1 MSNIF
6 NLNSKDYDINELKDL
21 LNLRDPYTLKDIVKN
36 EDILR
41 EKLLL
46 DTAVSTQKKKEI
58 ITFLESV
65 KDILIKHAQEE
76 FKNIIPEEIINR
88 EHSIIARSK
97 IIENLNAVSRDDEGY
112 VVNKNTMHK
121 LLCLDSRFRDN
132 YYTTLSTNYMLT
144 LPTVIKNVVS
154 IELSALEIPST
165 YFQISKSKGNNFFW
179 FQWVDPVRLYLS
191 QHDPSGIGSGDYT
204 PLPLWYYISIPDG
217 NYLRVDMEKAIN
229 NQLLIAT
236 QPHNAVVFLNDPSL
250 NDTSQCAPFQGHCA
264 YPQVKIDENSTRTVF
279 SIVRGTVSC
288 SGDISGEI
296 STQLNNPEIATW
308 FNLYFNRDSEMNG
321 ATLYSTNGD
330 GGDSKYSGGVVKEPK
345 LNLHGYN
352 GILGNFGWIL
362 GYRLGVYTGSFAYIS
377 EGCYDA
383 WGTKYLYIIVN
394 DFNKNVNNFCIP
406 SYNESMGKTNVLA
419 RISTNAVSGNDFS
432 NGLSLTNNTVTNDKS
447 IRKRFYFGPVN
458 ISRLELQIVDELG
471 RTVDL
476 NNMDYS
482 MALNLICLYD

>member
-1 MSNIF
+1 MSNTF
-6 NLNSKDYDINELKDL
+6 NLNIKDYDINELKDL
-21 LNLRDPYTLKDIVKN
+21 LNLRDPYSLKDIVKN

-76 FKNIIPEEIINR
+76 FKNIIPEEIINQ
-88 EHSIIARSK
+88 EHSIIARGGHTIDK
-97 IIENLNAVSRDDEGY
+97 LNAVPRDEATTSG
-112 VVNKNTMHK
+112 VNKNTIHK
-121 LLCLDSRFRDN
+121 LLCLDTRFRDN
-132 YYTTLSTNYMLT
+132 YYTTLSTNYTLT

-154 IELSALEIPST
+154 MELAALELPST

-179 FQWVDPVRLYLS
+179 FQWVDPVRLYKS
-191 QHDPSGIGSGDYT
+191 QNDISGNDAGLYT
-204 PLPLWYYISIPDG
+204 PLELWYYISIPDG
-217 NYLRVDMEKAIN
+217 NYLREDMEKTIN

-236 QPHNAVVFLNDPSL
+236 QPTKAVESLNDPSL
-250 NDTSQCAPFQGHCA
+250 NDPSCTWTGYCA

-279 SIVRGTVSC
+279 SIVKGTADC
-288 SGDISGEI
+288 SGGTISQEEI
-296 STQLNNPEIATW
+296 DQLNHPELVTW
-308 FNLYFNRDSEMNG
+308 FNLHFNRDSEMNG
-321 ATLYSTNGD
+321 ATPYSTSGQD
-330 GGDSKYSGGVVKEPK
+330 IGDSNYSGGVVKEPK

-352 GILGNFGWIL
+352 GIVGNFGWIL
-362 GYRLGVYTGSFAYIS
+362 GYRMGIYKGSLAYIS

-394 DFNKNVNNFCIP
+394 DYNKNVNNFCIP

-432 NGLSLTNNTVTNDKS
+432 NGLSLTNNTVTNDSS
-447 IRKRFYFGPVN
+447 IRKRYYFGPVN

-482 MALNLICLYD
+482 MAYELF

>member
-46 DTAVSTQKKKEI
+46 DTTVSTQKKKEI

-88 EHSIIARSK
+88 EHSIIARGK
-97 IIENLNAVSRDDEGY
+97 IIEKLNAVERDDATGAHI
-112 VVNKNTMHK
+112 NKNTIQK

-132 YYTTLSTNYMLT
+132 YYTTLSTNYILT

-154 IELSALEIPST
+154 IELAALEIPST

-179 FQWVDPVRLYLS
+179 LEWSDPVRIC
-191 QHDPSGIGSGDYT
+191 DGSST
-204 PLPLWYYISIPDG
+204 PLWYYISIPDG
-217 NYLRVDMEKAIN
+217 NYLREDMETMIN
-229 NQLLIAT
+229 NQLIIAI
-236 QPHNAVVFLNDPSL
+236 QPTEAVASYSDCSGC
-250 NDTSQCAPFQGHCA
+250 TGYCA

-279 SIVRGTVSC
+279 SIVQGTVDC
-288 SGDISGEI
+288 SGISSETI
-296 STQLNNPEIATW
+296 EKLNNPSDVS
-308 FNLYFNRDSEMNG
+308 FNLYFNKDSESNG
-321 ATLYSTNGD
+321 ATLYSGD
-330 GGDSKYSGGVVKEPK
+330 VNKPK

-352 GILGNFGWIL
+352 GIVGNFGWVL
-362 GYRLGVYTGSFAYIS
+362 GYRSGVYKDSHAYVS